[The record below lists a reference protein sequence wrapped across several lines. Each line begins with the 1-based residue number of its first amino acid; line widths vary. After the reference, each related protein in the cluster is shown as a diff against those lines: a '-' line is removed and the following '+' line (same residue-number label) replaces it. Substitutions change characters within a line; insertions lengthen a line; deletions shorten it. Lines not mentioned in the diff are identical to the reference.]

1 MSKPLRQITN
11 FLEQR
16 GFSPEFDLDS
26 HTLFLETPTSEGP
39 VQTRFF
45 YDLDMEVLSC
55 QCIYMESFP
64 KERYTAM
71 CEMINRFNEQLGFG
85 VFVLLEEEDLVFE
98 INYLLEK
105 DVQMSES
112 ILDKLSL
119 VPSEAMAEHLPSF
132 IAVGMRNQSPATVFD
147 RFWEE

>member
-16 GFSPEFDLDS
+16 GLSPEFDLDS
-26 HTLFLETPTSEGP
+26 HTLFLETPTADGP

-64 KERYTAM
+64 KERYAAM

-85 VFVLLEEEDLVFE
+85 AFVLLEEEDLVFE
-98 INYLLEK
+98 INHLLEK
-105 DVQMSES
+105 DALMSEA

-119 VPSEAMAEHLPSF
+119 VPAEAMAEHLPSF
-132 IAVGMRNQSPATVFD
+132 LEVGMNNQLPATIFD

>member
-16 GFSPEFDLDS
+16 GYAPEFDLDS
-26 HTLFLETPTSEGP
+26 HTLFLETPTPDGP
-39 VQTRFF
+39 IQTRFF

-55 QCIYMESFP
+55 QCIYMDSLP
-64 KERYTAM
+64 KERYAAL
-71 CEMINRFNEQLGFG
+71 CEMVVRFNEQLGFG
-85 VFVLLEEEDLVFE
+85 SFGILEEEDLVFE
-98 INYLLEK
+98 INYLLDP
-105 DVQMSES
+105 DVQMSET

-119 VPSEAMAEHLPSF
+119 VPAEAMAEHLPAF
-132 IAVGMRNQSPATVFD
+132 LAVARNTVTPEDAFE

>member
-26 HTLFLETPTSEGP
+26 HTLFLETPSPDGP

-64 KERYTAM
+64 KERYAAL

-85 VFVLLEEEDLVFE
+85 AFVLLEEADLVFE
-98 INYLLEK
+98 INHLLEK
-105 DVQMSES
+105 DTQMSEA

-119 VPSEAMAEHLPSF
+119 VPAEAMIEHLPSF
-132 IAVGMRNQSPATVFD
+132 LAVAHQNQNPADVFD

>member
-16 GFSPEFDLDS
+16 GFTPEFDLDS
-26 HTLFLETPTSEGP
+26 HTLFLETPTPDGP

-55 QCIYMESFP
+55 QCIYMESLP
-64 KERYTAM
+64 KNKYSELS
-71 CEMINRFNEQLGFG
+71 EMVNRFNEQLGFG
-85 VFVLLEEEDLVFE
+85 AFVILEEEDLVFE
-98 INYLLEK
+98 INHLL
-105 DVQMSES
+105 DPNTQISEA
-112 ILDKLSL
+112 ILDKIAL
-119 VPSEAMAEHLPSF
+119 VPAEAMTEHLPSF
-132 IAVGMRNQSPATVFD
+132 LAVALQNQSPAHVFD